1 MANSKRSAEKEA
13 FWRMAI
19 EEQAGSGL
27 SVREFCRREG
37 IAEPSF
43 YTWRREIRRRDGS
56 VDEAAKLVPVHVD
69 IDKLPESPVVSRE
82 RSGLLEITTPS
93 GFTLRLDDHI
103 EPAQLRALLQT
114 IVSCGEGVATC

>member
-19 EEQAGSGL
+19 EEQASSGL

-37 IAEPSF
+37 IAEASF
-43 YTWRREIRRRDGS
+43 YAWRREIRRRDGS
-56 VDEAAKLVPVHVD
+56 VDEAAELVPVQVV
-69 IDKLPESPVVSRE
+69 DKLSPATVPSSE
-82 RSGLLEITTPS
+82 TGGLMEIVTPS

-114 IVSCGEGVATC
+114 IAICGAGVATC

>member
-1 MANSKRSAEKEA
+1 VANSKRSAEKEA

-19 EEQAGSGL
+19 EEQATSGL

-37 IAEPSF
+37 IAEASF
-43 YTWRREIRRRDGS
+43 FAWRREIRRRDGS
-56 VDEAAKLVPVHVD
+56 VDEAAELVPVQVV
-69 IDKLPESPVVSRE
+69 DKLSPATVPSSE
-82 RSGLLEITTPS
+82 TGGLLEIVTPS

-114 IVSCGEGVATC
+114 IATCGAGVATC